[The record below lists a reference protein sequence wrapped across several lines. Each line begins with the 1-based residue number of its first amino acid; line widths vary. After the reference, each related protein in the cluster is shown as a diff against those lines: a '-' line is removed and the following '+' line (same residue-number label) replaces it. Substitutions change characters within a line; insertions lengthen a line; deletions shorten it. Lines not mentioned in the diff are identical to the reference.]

1 MKVKSC
7 AEPVVE
13 AVGSQSCDGMAMT
26 MSCCFPGIDE
36 KGGSVTVSSFLEG
49 DLSVSSVFFVQLIL
63 LGVKC
68 HSALRIQFNAQRG
81 GVAQLEAHCR
91 TGVSG

>member
-13 AVGSQSCDGMAMT
+13 AVGSQSCDGVAVT

-36 KGGSVTVSSFLEG
+36 KGGSVTVSSSVEG
-49 DLSVSSVFFVQLIL
+49 DLSVSP
-63 LGVKC
+63 VKQQQTR
-68 HSALRIQFNAQRG
+68 AEKEM
-81 GVAQLEAHCR
+81 EAFR
-91 TGVSG
+91 